1 MVAHASATAVRPA
14 PPAPF
19 AGPLFDWS
27 AFDAAPLVR
36 EPFDFLIVPGFIGPA
51 ALEAL
56 NRDFPAIEG
65 PGNAAP
71 EDLDYGS
78 AFAALLDEL
87 YGDALRDRFA
97 AKFRLDL
104 EGAEA
109 TIAVRRHCEATDGH
123 IHTDHRAKLI
133 TVLLY
138 FNEDWPHEGGRLRML
153 RSASDLD
160 DYAAEVVPAAGNLL
174 AFRRSD
180 NSFHGH
186 KRFVGERRILQLSFA
201 RPSVL
206 VDAQRRI
213 GRLTKPIRRLLNLS

>member
-1 MVAHASATAVRPA
+1 VAHARATAVRSEMPA
-14 PPAPF
+14 QF

-27 AFDAAPLVR
+27 AFEAAPLAR
-36 EPFDFLIVPGFIGPA
+36 EPFDFLIVPGFIPPA
-51 ALEAL
+51 ALDAL
-56 NRDFPAIEG
+56 NRDFPVIEG
-65 PGNAAP
+65 PGNAPP
-71 EDLDYGS
+71 EGLDYGPS
-78 AFAALLDEL
+78 FAALLDEL
-87 YGDALRDRFA
+87 YGDALRERFA
-97 AKFRLDL
+97 AKFGIDLD
-104 EGAEA
+104 GAEA

-138 FNEDWPHEGGRLRML
+138 FNEEWPHEGGRLRML
-153 RSASDLD
+153 RSASDLE
-160 DYAAEVVPAAGNLL
+160 DYAAEAVPAGGNML

-186 KRFVGERRILQLSFA
+186 KRFVGERRILQLSYA

>member
-27 AFDAAPLVR
+27 VFEATPLVR
-36 EPFDFLIVPGFIGPA
+36 EPFDFLIVPGFIRPD
-51 ALEAL
+51 ALDAL
-56 NRDFPAIEG
+56 NRDFPVIEG
-65 PGNAAP
+65 PGNVPP
-71 EDLDYGS
+71 EGLDYGPT
-78 AFAALLDEL
+78 FAALLGEL
-87 YGDALRDRFA
+87 YGEALRERFA
-97 AKFRLDL
+97 AKFGLDL

-123 IHTDHRAKLI
+123 IHTDNRAKLI

-153 RSASDLD
+153 RSAGDLD
-160 DYAAEVVPAAGNLL
+160 DYAAEVVPAGGNLL
-174 AFRRSD
+174 AFRRAD

-186 KRFVGERRILQLSFA
+186 KRFVGERRILQLSFS

>member
-1 MVAHASATAVRPA
+1 MVAHASASAVRPA
-14 PPAPF
+14 PSAPPA
-19 AGPLFDWS
+19 GLLFDWS
-27 AFDAAPLVR
+27 AFDAVPLVR
-36 EPFDFLIVPGFIGPA
+36 EPFDFLIVPGFIRSG
-51 ALEAL
+51 ALDAL
-56 NRDFPAIEG
+56 NRDFPVIESAGNVPPEGLSYG
-65 PGNAAP
+65 P
-71 EDLDYGS
+71 
-78 AFAALLDEL
+78 AFGALLDEL
-87 YGDALRDRFA
+87 YGDALRKRFA
-97 AKFRLDL
+97 AKFGLDL
-104 EGAEA
+104 QDAEA

-138 FNEDWPHEGGRLRML
+138 FNEEWPHEGGRLRML
-153 RSASDLD
+153 RSATDLD
-160 DYAAEVVPAAGNLL
+160 DYAAEVLPARGCML

-206 VDAQRRI
+206 VDTQRRI

>member
-14 PPAPF
+14 RAAPF
-19 AGPLFDWS
+19 KGPLFDWT
-27 AFDAAPLVR
+27 AFEAAALVR
-36 EPFDFLIVPGFIGPA
+36 EPFDFLIVPGFIRAPA
-51 ALEAL
+51 LKAL
-56 NRDFPAIEG
+56 NRDFPVIEG
-65 PGNAAP
+65 PGNVP
-71 EDLDYGS
+71 PDGLDYGPT
-78 AFAALLDEL
+78 FAALLDQLE
-87 YGDALRDRFA
+87 GEPLRARFA
-97 AKFRLDL
+97 AKFGLDL

-109 TIAVRRHCEATDGH
+109 TIALRRHCEATDGH

-153 RSASDLD
+153 RSASDLE
-160 DYAAEVVPAAGNLL
+160 DYAAEVVPAGGNLL

-201 RPSVL
+201 RPSML
-206 VDAQRRI
+206 VDAQRKI

>member
-1 MVAHASATAVRPA
+1 MVAHASATVVRPA
-14 PPAPF
+14 PPAQF

-36 EPFDFLIVPGFIGPA
+36 EPFDFLIVPGFIRAA
-51 ALEAL
+51 ALDAL
-56 NRDFPAIEG
+56 NRDFPVIEG
-65 PGNAAP
+65 PGNVSP
-71 EDLDYGS
+71 EGLQYGPS
-78 AFAALLDEL
+78 FAALLDEL
-87 YGDALRDRFA
+87 YGDALAARFTT
-97 AKFRLDL
+97 KFGLDL
-104 EGAEA
+104 AGAEA

-138 FNEDWPHEGGRLRML
+138 FNEEWPHQGGQLRML
-153 RSASDLD
+153 RSATDLE
-160 DYAAEVVPAAGNLL
+160 DYAAEVLPAGGNML

-186 KRFVGERRILQLSFA
+186 KSFVGERRILQLSFA

-206 VDAQRRI
+206 VDTQRRI
-213 GRLTKPIRRLLNLS
+213 GRLTKPIRRLLNMS